1 MMQYLICSRTAVILF
16 MFVWLL
22 LFWMDCSFI
31 PLSWKV
37 SNLRLRF
44 LCTCVSV
51 CVRCPECVS
60 VWEIC
65 PINKWTQ
72 SRREVSGV
80 ILQQQIHLWLRK
92 PKGQLSNESTWLI
105 TLIHSN
111 YVATSNT
118 QACCW
123 SMGEG
128 LQGALVV
135 WLTLWGCSWALGAK
149 YWKKMFQVS
158 FIKCIETT
166 NYGGVTAKNTRATEF
181 SQKTANINLVIWV
194 KLHSV
199 IGLLKILSSYILG
212 TVNLPRPRV
221 ILWNIWN

>member
-1 MMQYLICSRTAVILF
+1 MRKVYSQIYKECMETFQMMQYLICWRTAVILF

-37 SNLRLRF
+37 SNLCLRF

-80 ILQQQIHLWLRK
+80 ILQQQIHLW

-128 LQGALVV
+128 LRGARVV
-135 WLTLWGCSWALGAK
+135 WLTLWGCSWALGA
-149 YWKKMFQVS
+149 
-158 FIKCIETT
+158 
-166 NYGGVTAKNTRATEF
+166 
-181 SQKTANINLVIWV
+181 
-194 KLHSV
+194 
-199 IGLLKILSSYILG
+199 LS
-212 TVNLPRPRV
+212 
-221 ILWNIWN
+221 